1 LTLDLI
7 SPSELPVLT
16 DQETLDEVLKCLM
29 ENFSIETQGACD
41 QQTLFEILIKAAS
54 SRDSID
60 NTAKI
65 LKNVSTANNIR
76 YHLNKINNFDELQF
90 QVNQALKSRLP
101 LGLIKNSLKLA
112 LNLIPYYGEPTPEEL
127 PYIYRSEAKDGT
139 NSFYAYATLYVINN
153 NKRVTLA
160 IRGVRQY
167 DTTVSIITYLLSYIA
182 ELKINVKK
190 LYLDRVC

>member
-112 LNLIPYYGEPTPEEL
+112 IDLNLIPYY
-127 PYIYRSEAKDGT
+127 
-139 NSFYAYATLYVINN
+139 
-153 NKRVTLA
+153 
-160 IRGVRQY
+160 
-167 DTTVSIITYLLSYIA
+167 SI
-182 ELKINVKK
+182 
-190 LYLDRVC
+190 LDFRFWILD